1 MSVPSYRQCT
11 VRSRRSRNYVHD
23 VNIVSRNHVRS
34 YPNTWRKE
42 CDVAIR
48 YLSKHTALFRNKTFK
63 QNRDKIVPNSCNR
76 VNFARFQLNQHKG
89 SLKFCF
95 LYDRLIRVY
104 EQNKITQNAR
114 RIISHPFAILFS
126 DNDIKFSSHLSTY
139 KLRIFATI
147 SKRHWLVWRCV
158 RGLQFSPAKRY
169 VTSQPIHMSVAD
181 DIVSGQNRMK
191 LLTTGSCR
199 LVVDFWA
206 SFFRRASGQKTHVTI
221 CRGGYVCDGWKHLHC
236 CELVFFFF
244 HRLFN
249 RSSDQISPV
258 WVSLSTHVFL
268 QRYVTEIRRS

>member
-1 MSVPSYRQCT
+1 MTSSLDMSVPSYRQCT

-48 YLSKHTALFRNKTFK
+48 YLSKHTALFLNKTFK
-63 QNRDKIVPNSCNR
+63 QNSDKIVPNSCNR

-95 LYDRLIRVY
+95 LYDRLIRVC

-114 RIISHPFAILFS
+114 RIISHPFAILLS

-158 RGLQFSPAKRY
+158 RGL
-169 VTSQPIHMSVAD
+169 
-181 DIVSGQNRMK
+181 
-191 LLTTGSCR
+191 
-199 LVVDFWA
+199 
-206 SFFRRASGQKTHVTI
+206 
-221 CRGGYVCDGWKHLHC
+221 
-236 CELVFFFF
+236 
-244 HRLFN
+244 
-249 RSSDQISPV
+249 
-258 WVSLSTHVFL
+258 
-268 QRYVTEIRRS
+268 